1 MFIIKRERVSVYT
14 LTQMRES
21 ERAKWC
27 GRKRE
32 RERYWVYYCKWW
44 CHIIGHRSESFF
56 HQSLFRN
63 VVILGVGDQ
72 TSSNSS
78 LAEFVF

>member
-1 MFIIKRERVSVYT
+1 MRERNGAEE
-14 LTQMRES
+14 RE
-21 ERAKWC
+21 
-27 GRKRE
+27 RE

-44 CHIIGHRSESFF
+44 CHIIGHSESFF